1 MSSRQAG
8 DVLRWRYFEAF
19 LKRCGGASMI
29 DCMNMHTAEM
39 WQLAAIR
46 VPDSSVDLPTVLI
59 SCISF
64 SHFLPSKPYS

>member
-1 MSSRQAG
+1 
-8 DVLRWRYFEAF
+8 
-19 LKRCGGASMI
+19 MI

-39 WQLAAIR
+39 RQPEAIR

-64 SHFLPSKPYS
+64 SHHNRTRSFFSYRFMKHRLLSTV

>member
-1 MSSRQAG
+1 
-8 DVLRWRYFEAF
+8 
-19 LKRCGGASMI
+19 MI

-39 WQLAAIR
+39 RQPAAIR

-59 SCISF
+59 SCISS